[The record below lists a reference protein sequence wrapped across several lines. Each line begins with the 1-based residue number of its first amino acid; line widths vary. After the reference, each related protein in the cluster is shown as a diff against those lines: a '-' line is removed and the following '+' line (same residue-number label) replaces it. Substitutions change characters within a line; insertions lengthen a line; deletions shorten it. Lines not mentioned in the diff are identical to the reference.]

1 MKDKMNYRL
10 TAIQTRK
17 DGKPVTLNEEDRSVE
32 IVAATEI
39 TSEVFD
45 WRRFEVVNEILIMSG
60 LEMPKTRQ
68 VPLLDSHSR
77 SSASSVMGSVRDMSV
92 QGDQLTGRA
101 FFSTVPEAE
110 GPYTKVRE
118 GHLTDFSI
126 GYRVVEAEWVPA
138 GKTATVQGR
147 SFSGPVSVVTRWRV
161 KEVSVVPIGAD
172 ENAKARAEAENQHA
186 KEKNKMNEELRKY
199 LESRGLPKEAT
210 EAEAQAFADT
220 MEPKRKE
227 PEKETADI
235 DKIRAEATGAERER
249 ITEIDAMCRKFECEK
264 MAEDLIRSGSSMIEA
279 KEKVFEVVQKRHAEK
294 EKERKAFPPATIE
307 ADERDKFRSAA
318 GDALLLRAGLKVDKP
333 APGASDIR
341 GYSMIE
347 MARMCLRFAKKD
359 LNGNYMEMVGRAL
372 TTSDFPYLLANVAN
386 KALFTGW
393 ETAEETWNVWC
404 GTDQVNDFKTHYRPR
419 VSEATGLDEIPEHG
433 EYKYGKRTEAQES
446 FAIATYGKLYAI
458 TRQAI
463 INDDLGAIS
472 NPAMAHGEAASRKI
486 GDIAYAVL
494 TANAA
499 MGDGITLFHASH
511 ANVGTGGVVSETT
524 IGEAIKL
531 MKLQKDLQG
540 LRRLNIRAEIF
551 IAPVTLEGAA
561 EIFFTSNQ
569 FTGSDAT
576 SFRTNPYAGTRF
588 VRVYEPRLDD
598 SSTTAWYCAAR
609 QGRTVVVFFLNGIQT
624 PYLETKSGW
633 SVDGVEYKVRID
645 VGAKAMDWKGLVK
658 NAGA

>member
-1 MKDKMNYRL
+1 MKDKMNYRS

-32 IVAATEI
+32 IVAATEKP
-39 TSEVFD
+39 SEVFD
-45 WRRFEVVNEILIMSG
+45 WRRLEVVNEILLMSG

-77 SSASSVMGSVRDMSV
+77 YSVSSVMGSVRDMSV

-220 MEPKRKE
+220 MEPKRTE
-227 PEKETADI
+227 PKKETADI

-264 MAEDLIRSGSSMIEA
+264 MAEDLIRSGASMIEA

-294 EKERKAFPPATIE
+294 EKERKDFPPAAIE

-318 GDALLLRAGLKVDKP
+318 ADALLLRAGLKVEKP

-347 MARMCLRFAKKD
+347 MARMCLRIAKKD
-359 LNGNYMEMVGRAL
+359 VGGGYMEMVGRAL

-393 ETAEETWNVWC
+393 ETNQETWQTWC
-404 GTDQVNDFKTHYRPR
+404 GIDQVNDFKTHYRPR
-419 VSEATGLDEIPEHG
+419 VSESSDLEEVPESG

-458 TRQAI
+458 ARQAI

-472 NPAMAHGEAASRKI
+472 NPARAHGEAAARKI
-486 GDIAYAVL
+486 GDVAYAVL

-499 MGDGITLFHASH
+499 MGDGIALFHASH
-511 ANVGTGGVVSETT
+511 ANLGTAGVVSVTT
-524 IGEAIKL
+524 IGEAENSWGFKKICKVF
-531 MKLQKDLQG
+531 G
-540 LRRLNIRAEIF
+540 
-551 IAPVTLEGAA
+551 GS
-561 EIFFTSNQ
+561 TSN
-569 FTGSDAT
+569 
-576 SFRTNPYAGTRF
+576 RF
-588 VRVYEPRLDD
+588 SLSRL
-598 SSTTAWYCAAR
+598 
-609 QGRTVVVFFLNGIQT
+609 
-624 PYLETKSGW
+624 
-633 SVDGVEYKVRID
+633 
-645 VGAKAMDWKGLVK
+645 
-658 NAGA
+658 